1 MKKKRLDE
9 ILIEKG
15 NARDKNDAFV
25 LVTEGHIFVD
35 GQKAI
40 APAQPV
46 REDAV
51 VEIRGMNSYVGRG
64 AQKLEAAIL
73 KFKPAV
79 ENTICADIGAA
90 TGGFTE
96 ILLKYGA
103 KKVYAIDTTRGKLAE
118 KIRRDP
124 RVMVME
130 STDVRDI
137 ARLPDPIDLVTI
149 DVSLIS
155 LTGILPAVRRFLAPG
170 GMVVALFKP
179 QYETRDQK
187 DLRHGIIKDDSIRE
201 NLLHRFIEW
210 LAENKWGIEGRME
223 SPIRGSEGNTEYLFF
238 LASL

>member
-15 NARDKNDAFV
+15 DARDKNDAFV
-25 LVTEGHIFVD
+25 LVTEGHVFVD

-64 AQKLEAAIL
+64 AKKLEAAIL
-73 KFKPAV
+73 KFKPVV
-79 ENTICADIGAA
+79 ENMICADVGAA

-96 ILLKYGA
+96 ILLKHGA

-137 ARLPDPIDLVTI
+137 GRLPDPISLATI

-155 LTGILPAVRRFLAPG
+155 LTGILPAVRRFLAPDG
-170 GMVVALFKP
+170 AVIALFKP

-201 NLLHRFIEW
+201 KLLHDFSEW
-210 LAENKWGIEGRME
+210 LDSNGWKVEGQMM
-223 SPIRGSEGNTEYLFF
+223 SPIKGGEGNTEYLF
-238 LASL
+238 LLR